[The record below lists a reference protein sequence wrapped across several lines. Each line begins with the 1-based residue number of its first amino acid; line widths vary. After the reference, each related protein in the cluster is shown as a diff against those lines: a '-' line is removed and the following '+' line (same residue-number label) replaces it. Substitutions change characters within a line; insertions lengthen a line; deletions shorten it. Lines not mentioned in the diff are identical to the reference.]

1 MSRTQEVLAATQQK
15 QEAQQQASD
24 GGALVTVDAS
34 GDGWS
39 DAAAE
44 ADARW
49 IQGILVLFADW
60 QWTQGSEKTLMEKGR
75 KFVAVGVRSVWVRW
89 ENGKP
94 VDYRTALPG
103 HHLLPSRETLGYLT
117 EAEWE
122 IDARGNAKDPWA
134 NTRYVYLLD
143 PETAEMRTFSTHTV
157 GGRRC
162 VEDLASAIQRMRFEH
177 PGATPVVELDA
188 APMPTQHGRKS
199 RPVLKIVGWKFPT
212 AKVVDAVPASPAL
225 ALAPSATVAP
235 SDMNDEIPF

>member
-1 MSRTQEVLAATQQK
+1 MSRTQEVLVETQK
-15 QEAQQQASD
+15 RQEAQQQAND
-24 GGALVTVDAS
+24 GGALVLVDAS
-34 GDGWS
+34 DDGWS

-49 IQGILVLFADW
+49 IQGTLVLFADW

-75 KFVAVGVRSVWVRW
+75 KLLAVGVRSVQVRW

-94 VDYRTALPG
+94 VEYRTALPG
-103 HHLLPSRETLGYLT
+103 HHLLPSRESLGYLNK
-117 EAEWE
+117 AEWE
-122 IDARGNAKDPWA
+122 IDTRGDAKDPWA

-162 VEDLASAIQRMRFEH
+162 VEDLASAIKRMRFEH

-212 AKVVDAVPASPAL
+212 AKVIDAVPPSPVLVPA
-225 ALAPSATVAP
+225 ATVA
-235 SDMNDEIPF
+235 SADMNDEIPF

>member
-1 MSRTQEVLAATQQK
+1 MSRTQEVPAATQKK

-49 IQGILVLFADW
+49 IQGTLVLFADW

-75 KFVAVGVRSVWVRW
+75 KLVAVGVRSTWVFW

-94 VDYRTALPG
+94 VDYRPALPG
-103 HHLLPSRETLGYLT
+103 RHLLPSRESLGYLN

-122 IDARGNAKDPWA
+122 IDARGDAKDPWA

-143 PETAEMRTFSTHTV
+143 PETAEMLTFSTHTV

-162 VEDLASAIQRMRFEH
+162 VEDLASAIKRMRFEH
-177 PGATPVVELDA
+177 PGATPVVELEA

-212 AKVVDAVPASPAL
+212 AKVIDAAPPSPV
-225 ALAPSATVAP
+225 LAPSATVAP